1 MLQPWLHFLEPYIFW
16 GTTLTPVA
24 VLTLAL
30 LCLLRYRRL
39 APQTPLMLSGLTF
52 WLLYKV
58 YFTARLVGYRYEW
71 LEGDHF
77 MTLTVVLGYVQIV
90 ASICFWSGLILV
102 LRDATSRL
110 ETSEVSI

>member
-1 MLQPWLHFLEPYIFW
+1 MLPPWLHFLEPCIFW

-30 LCLLRYRRL
+30 LCLLRYRSL

-52 WLLYKV
+52 WLLHNV
-58 YFTARLVGYRYEW
+58 YSAVRLVGYRYEW
-71 LEGDHF
+71 LEAGDF
-77 MTLTVVLGYVQIV
+77 IPLSVVLGYVTIV

-102 LRDATSRL
+102 LRDVTSRL